1 VYHTCKGGWAVEIKI
16 VGEVYLCTVVSVS
29 VAVVVQEQ
37 YKYFGV
43 IWFVLGFVGVV
54 FIYGNTLMFIVYRR
68 VDRLTRVLFLPLGMD
83 LRLD

>member
-1 VYHTCKGGWAVEIKI
+1 MKCTCT
-16 VGEVYLCTVVSVS
+16 CTVISVS
-29 VAVVVQEQ
+29 VAVVVQVQ